1 MSDTKTAY
9 NKNVRQVIFFILWA
23 INRQGFWQV
32 AGTKV
37 KFRGTFRDKFVEKS
51 TDFAGIFGANFGEKQ
66 SVKYSWFCGYFW
78 GNFR

>member
-23 INRQGFWQV
+23 NRQGFWQV